1 MTLHLWLTF
10 SLAYLLT
17 SLIPGPNVLLTV
29 RNALRHGPSGIG
41 MSLLGNLTAQLL
53 AITAVAMGVGALLIS
68 LPTAFLALK
77 LAGAGYLIY
86 LGVRQL
92 FLRNAPKL
100 SATAPTPPAAQARW
114 RIAMEAFLV
123 SASNPKSLMFFVA
136 FLPQFLE
143 PGRSILTQFAA
154 MYVSMA
160 VIVCV
165 VHSFYSFTAYR
176 FGQQV
181 KASTIAAWFKRASG
195 ALFIGLGIRLLNTK
209 AV

>member
-1 MTLHLWLTF
+1 MALHLWLTF

-29 RNALRHGPSGIG
+29 RNALRHGPSGMG
-41 MSLLGNLTAQLL
+41 MSMLGNLTAQLL

-92 FLRNAPKL
+92 LSRNPASPP
-100 SATAPTPPAAQARW
+100 ATAALPVSALSRW
-114 RIAMEAFLV
+114 RIAGEAFLV

-143 PGRSILTQFAA
+143 PGRPILAQFTV

-160 VIVCV
+160 VIVCA

-176 FGQQV
+176 FGQRM
-181 KASTIAAWFKRASG
+181 KASPIAAWFKRACG
-195 ALFIGLGIRLLNTK
+195 ALFIGLGLRLLNSK